1 MGLFHSGMN
10 YWQRQALSDRIHKRG
25 RYAPAPRPTSSIPS
39 PEAIPSPPEQRTSP
53 RKQKPSSAEPVT
65 KSVKSAPVSWTKRLT
80 KITWPDKEHL
90 AKLLW
95 EKPTVQIAAEL
106 GVSETA
112 VKKHC
117 RLLGIEKPP
126 RGYWAKQAKTS

>member
-1 MGLFHSGMN
+1 MN

-25 RYAPAPRPTSSIPS
+25 RYAPAPGPTSSIPPPRS
-39 PEAIPSPPEQRTSP
+39 IPSPPEQRTSP
-53 RKQKPSSAEPVT
+53 RKQKPSPAEPAAKSA
-65 KSVKSAPVSWTKRLT
+65 KSVSVSRIKRPT

-106 GVSETA
+106 GVSDTA

-126 RGYWAKQAKTS
+126 RGYWAKQAKAP